1 MGSNRI
7 KTGSRKNGRNK
18 PSVVSILFPYFFVN
32 TKTVRSNVEN
42 GMGRSEIL
50 SVRFQ
55 PYAQAYGAQTVS
67 HSWPY
72 HRLGA
77 LVVTLFVW
85 F

>member
-50 SVRFQ
+50 SVCFQ

-67 HSWPY
+67 QSIDVYIAGHII
-72 HRLGA
+72 G
-77 LVVTLFVW
+77 
-85 F
+85 